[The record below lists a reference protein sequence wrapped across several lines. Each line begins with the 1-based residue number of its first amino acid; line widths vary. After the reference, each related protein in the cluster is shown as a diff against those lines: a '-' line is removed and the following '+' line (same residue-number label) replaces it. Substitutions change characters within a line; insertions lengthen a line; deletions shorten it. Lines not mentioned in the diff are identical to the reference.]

1 MGGDLGEQEV
11 LKGIVEAY
19 NQNNYLYFIIHGTGN
34 LLPKLLRKH
43 KTLSGAFKYV
53 EANNVVSMSEKPSQ
67 ALRKG
72 RNSSMW
78 NALSSVSNGEAEVA
92 ISCGNT
98 GALMAMSMMKLKKI
112 NGINRPAIAVLWP
125 STNING
131 FNILLD
137 AGADIKADAH
147 DLCQY
152 LSLIHI

>member
-1 MGGDLGEQEV
+1 MHETKDKIVISIDCMGGDLGEQEV

-34 LLPKLLRKH
+34 LLPKLLKKH
-43 KTLSGAFKYV
+43 KILSGAFKYV

-72 RNSSMW
+72 RDSSMW

-92 ISCGNT
+92 IS
-98 GALMAMSMMKLKKI
+98 
-112 NGINRPAIAVLWP
+112 
-125 STNING
+125 
-131 FNILLD
+131 
-137 AGADIKADAH
+137 
-147 DLCQY
+147 